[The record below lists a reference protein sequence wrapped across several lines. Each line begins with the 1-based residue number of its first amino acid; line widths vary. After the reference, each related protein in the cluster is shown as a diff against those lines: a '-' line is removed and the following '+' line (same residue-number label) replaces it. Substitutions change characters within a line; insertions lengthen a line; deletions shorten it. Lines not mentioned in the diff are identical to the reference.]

1 MDINGTAYKT
11 NAYCDTPGR
20 EGYRMEYSVSSFGGS
35 SSMNLYASCDVS
47 KYTWD
52 LYTDADFE
60 GANILTLTS
69 ADYSLLLTE
78 KGYANIVDAATGKTK
93 SFAGSYTTDE
103 NGNYVIT
110 TQYGTYTSVKE
121 GSTVTM
127 EVHFPTKTGFGP
139 FVQTVE
145 TVVIFTA
152 TV

>member
-1 MDINGTAYKT
+1 
-11 NAYCDTPGR
+11 
-20 EGYRMEYSVSSFGGS
+20 MEYSVSSFGGS